1 MAFALSLDTQTEHAL
16 SIHTTTL
23 FIVLL
28 TVMVMGGATG
38 PLLILLDIKPQAAG
52 DEEEVDEVD
61 STFWMRLDR
70 RYGPPARRTSAQPH
84 HDPCTVS
91 TRRYIK
97 PMLIKKVALP
107 HYHATEMVGQDF
119 DTTEMMELEMEEAPM
134 DDDEAGPRGNGARL
148 CASLS
153 LSLVVP
159 SF

>member
-38 PLLILLDIKPQAAG
+38 PLLILLDVKPQAAG

-70 RYGPPARRTSAQPH
+70 RCDDSRL
-84 HDPCTVS
+84 
-91 TRRYIK
+91 
-97 PMLIKKVALP
+97 LISCYDYHLIILP
-107 HYHATEMVGQDF
+107 
-119 DTTEMMELEMEEAPM
+119 
-134 DDDEAGPRGNGARL
+134 
-148 CASLS
+148 
-153 LSLVVP
+153 
-159 SF
+159 